1 VRPWLRSGIFR
12 RLLLS
17 ILAVSLIPLII
28 LGAFTLGSVRDAG
41 RVAIARSRA
50 ALDEKATQA
59 LELRTVETAAA
70 IARFLEEREADLRTL
85 ALLPRTASAYQ
96 AFGQARE
103 GTLWISR
110 EGAEVREQV
119 PLYTEIAYI
128 DASGQEVI
136 RIDGGQIAAST
147 DLRDV
152 SDPANT
158 TYRSETYFQEASE
171 LSPGEITVSHVTGF
185 YISQAAFEAGE
196 RFQGVLRFAMP
207 VFDTNGAF
215 DGVVALAL
223 DSRHLEEF
231 TAHIVPDRR
240 GSVLAPDPEAGNY
253 AYVIDDLA
261 RTIAHPVDHLQWG
274 LDLAGQP
281 LPHATRPEELGSRPV
296 LLDQLGFMDEDLASI
311 HDRAAQG
318 EAGSIHYF
326 WAGHDKFAAY
336 APIPYTGGPYEAPA
350 GFGWVG
356 ISADV
361 DAFHEAATL
370 VGAAI
375 EGRVRTLGVTGLI
388 ILGLTGLA
396 VLLVAGVVARTVAT
410 PVRRLTDAAESVQRG
425 EFELAELDDLT
436 QRQSDDEIAHLA
448 RAFRDMAAK
457 VKERETNLRAQV
469 QSLRIEI
476 DEAKRIREVA
486 RITETET
493 FRQLKEEARK
503 FREGDS

>member
-1 VRPWLRSGIFR
+1 MRPWLRSGIFR

-110 EGAEVREQV
+110 EGTEVREQV

-136 RIDGGQIAAST
+136 RIDGGQIAPST

-185 YISQAAFEAGE
+185 YVPQAAFEAGE

-253 AYVIDDLA
+253 AYVIDDLG
-261 RTIAHPVDHLQWG
+261 RTLAPTVQHPKCG
-274 LDLAGQP
+274 LDLA
-281 LPHATRPEELGSRPV
+281 R
-296 LLDQLGFMDEDLASI
+296 
-311 HDRAAQG
+311 
-318 EAGSIHYF
+318 
-326 WAGHDKFAAY
+326 
-336 APIPYTGGPYEAPA
+336 
-350 GFGWVG
+350 VG

-375 EGRVRTLGVTGLI
+375 EERVKTLGVTGLI

-396 VLLVAGVVARTVAT
+396 VLLVAGMVARTVAT

-457 VKERETNLRAQV
+457 VKERETNLRAEV

>member
-1 VRPWLRSGIFR
+1 MRTWLRSGIFR
-12 RLLLS
+12 RLLFS
-17 ILAVSLIPLII
+17 ILTVSLMPLII

-70 IARFLEEREADLRTL
+70 IARFLEEREADLRAL

-96 AFGQARE
+96 AFSQARE
-103 GTLWISR
+103 GTLWVLE
-110 EGAEVREQV
+110 EGVEVREQI
-119 PLYTEIAYI
+119 PLYTEIAWVNT
-128 DASGQEVI
+128 SGQELI
-136 RIDGGQIAAST
+136 RIDEGQVAAPT

-158 TYRSETYFQEASE
+158 TYRSETYFQEAGQ
-171 LSPGEITVSHVTGF
+171 LSPGEIYVSHVTGF
-185 YISQAAFEAGE
+185 YVPQAAFEAGA
-196 RFQGVLRFAMP
+196 RFRGVLRFAMP
-207 VFDTNGAF
+207 VFDSNGSF
-215 DGVVALAL
+215 DGVVVLAL

-231 TAHIVPDRR
+231 TTHIVPDQR
-240 GSVLAPDPEAGNY
+240 GSVVAPDPEAGNY

-274 LDLAGQP
+274 LDSNGQP
-281 LPHATRPEELGSRPV
+281 LSHATRPEEIGSRPV
-296 LLDQLGFMDEDLASI
+296 LLDQLGFIDEDLASI
-311 HDRAAQG
+311 HGRAAQG

-336 APIPYTGGPYEAPA
+336 APIPYTGGPYEPPA

-361 DAFHEAATL
+361 NAFHEAAYL

-375 EGRVRTLGVTGLI
+375 EGRVETLGVAGLV

-410 PVRRLTDAAESVQRG
+410 PVRRLTEAAESVRQG
-425 EFELAELDDLT
+425 EFDLPALDDLT
-436 QRQSDDEIAHLA
+436 TGRSDDEIAHLA
-448 RAFRDMAAK
+448 RAFRDMASQVEK
-457 VKERETNLRAQV
+457 RETTLREEV
-469 QSLRIEI
+469 RILRIEI
-476 DEAKRIREVA
+476 DEVQRARDVS

-493 FRQLKEEARK
+493 FRQLREEARK
-503 FREGDS
+503 FREQDS

>member
-1 VRPWLRSGIFR
+1 VRTWLRSGIFR

-17 ILAVSLIPLII
+17 ILAVSLIPLIT

-50 ALDEKATQA
+50 ALDAKATQA

-85 ALLPRTASAYQ
+85 ALLPRDARAYQ
-96 AFGQARE
+96 AFSQARE
-103 GTLWISR
+103 GTLWYVR
-110 EGAEVREQV
+110 EGTEVREQT
-119 PLYTEIAYI
+119 PLYTEIAYV
-128 DASGQEVI
+128 DPSGQEVI
-136 RIDGGQIAAST
+136 RIDGTQIVAST

-158 TYRSETYFQEASE
+158 SYRSETYFQEASQ
-171 LSPGEITVSHVTGF
+171 LVPGEIYVSHVTGF
-185 YISQAAFEAGE
+185 YVSQAASEAGE
-196 RFQGVLRFAMP
+196 RFRGVLRFAMP
-207 VFDTNGAF
+207 VFDESDIF
-215 DGVVALAL
+215 EGVVVLAL

-231 TAHIVPDRR
+231 TAHILPDQQEN
-240 GSVLAPDPEAGNY
+240 VVAPDPEAGNY

-274 LDLAGQP
+274 FDLDGQP
-281 LPHATRPEELGSRPV
+281 LPHATHPEELGSLPV
-296 LLDQLGFMDEDLASI
+296 LLDQLGFVDQELASI
-311 HDRAAQG
+311 HERAVRG

-326 WAGHDKFAAY
+326 WAGHNKIAAY

-375 EGRVRTLGVTGLI
+375 EDRVETLGVTGLV

-425 EFELAELDDLT
+425 KFELAELDQLT
-436 QRQSDDEIAHLA
+436 QRRSDDEIAHLA
-448 RAFRDMAAK
+448 RAFREMVDQ
-457 VKERETNLRAQV
+457 VEERETNLRAEV
-469 QSLRIEI
+469 RSLRIEI
-476 DEAKRIREVA
+476 DEAKRIQEVA